1 MTKYVTK
8 YAIKIERTGTHT
20 QTNFHVRVPRF
31 LDRAGLGIYPI
42 HLKVYLFHCKYSQF

>member
-20 QTNFHVRVPRF
+20 QTNFHVLVPRF
-31 LDRAGLGIYPI
+31 LDRGRLG
-42 HLKVYLFHCKYSQF
+42 YLPNSLESLSVSL